1 MISRTLTICNTKGLH
16 ARASAK
22 FVKCAEAFDAEI
34 SVSRD
39 GMTVP
44 GTSIMG
50 LMMLAAARGCDVL
63 VEASG
68 PEANQAVE
76 ALDDLVG
83 RMFDEGE

>member
-1 MISRTLTICNTKGLH
+1 MHRRTLNICNAKGLH

-22 FVKCAEAFDAEI
+22 FVKCAEGFDAEI

-39 GMTVP
+39 GLTVP

-50 LMMLAAARGCDVL
+50 LMMLAAARGCDVE
-63 VEASG
+63 VEATG
-68 PEANQAVE
+68 PEAEKALD

-83 RMFDEGE
+83 KRFGEDE

>member
-1 MISRTLTICNTKGLH
+1 MISKTLTICNTKGLH

-50 LMMLAAARGCDVL
+50 LMMLAASKGCDV
-63 VEASG
+63 EISATG
-68 PEANQAVE
+68 PQADE
-76 ALDDLVG
+76 ALDSLQALIADKFG
-83 RMFDEGE
+83 EGE